1 MSMAACQKSKK
12 LKRGQYM
19 TSDVLGWAGL
29 ESLGLGQAFV
39 GLGLK
44 GLQAQPKPTCILILM
59 FLPV

>member
-1 MSMAACQKSKK
+1 
-12 LKRGQYM
+12 M

-29 ESLGLGQAFV
+29 KSLGLGQAFV